1 MSQYE
6 PLQWAVAQ
14 SSPTS
19 ESRFGEVCS
28 DVTGRQSGGKINY
41 WKKLEVLTATALSFG
56 SSALEVPSHAQC
68 NTICHYNVADPYWDE
83 LKWSEKET
91 TSDSPDNRETHWTTV
106 NGVPSG
112 RKIKTVLH
120 QPATTCSEFILEQNV
135 LPSKPCLQLVSW
147 DFPYK
152 NHPLWDLLTLQ
163 LLSTWLVLGTSLQ
176 LLYAANLADCAI
188 LSSSFQCWT
197 WIALICCVNS
207 AYVPPNVCG
216 DVLSPPLQGQAANAR
231 ACPTSSARPRCGD
244 TFERASLQWAG
255 RSTSNSSESNQTSR
269 SHSQSFPSISLRT
282 RSKDSKSLG
291 KERKSGPL
299 DSWLRG
305 MKWWRRSWQFPVSA
319 QSVTNLTS
327 LRTKQVYG
335 HHIGRCDHFTFS

>member
-1 MSQYE
+1 MI
-6 PLQWAVAQ
+6 W
-14 SSPTS
+14 
-19 ESRFGEVCS
+19 
-28 DVTGRQSGGKINY
+28 
-41 WKKLEVLTATALSFG
+41 
-56 SSALEVPSHAQC
+56 
-68 NTICHYNVADPYWDE
+68 
-83 LKWSEKET
+83 KET

-163 LLSTWLVLGTSLQ
+163 LLSTWLVLRTSLQ

-255 RSTSNSSESNQTSR
+255 RSTSNSSESNQT
-269 SHSQSFPSISLRT
+269 
-282 RSKDSKSLG
+282 RSKNQSKPA
-291 KERKSGPL
+291 E
-299 DSWLRG
+299 
-305 MKWWRRSWQFPVSA
+305 
-319 QSVTNLTS
+319 TIHNLS
-327 LRTKQVYG
+327 I
-335 HHIGRCDHFTFS
+335 H